1 MTKKEFMQHRKNDHT
16 EFVSECKQNE
26 NGWCRFDWQDCWF
39 KHDKETMK
47 YQSTNSDHTNSEMM
61 RRLYDL
67 MEKIAERIA
76 LVENKS

>member
-1 MTKKEFMQHRKNDHT
+1 
-16 EFVSECKQNE
+16 
-26 NGWCRFDWQDCWF
+26 
-39 KHDKETMK
+39 MK